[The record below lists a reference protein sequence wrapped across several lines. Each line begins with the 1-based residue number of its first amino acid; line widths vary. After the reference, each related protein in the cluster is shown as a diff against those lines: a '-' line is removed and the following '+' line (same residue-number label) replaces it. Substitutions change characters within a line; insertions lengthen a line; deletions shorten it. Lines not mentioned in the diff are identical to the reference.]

1 MSDPALLERVARME
15 QALSEARAAV
25 DAFQAAL
32 ARYQALLPRLRA
44 LEGYYCSPQWLAD
57 LDADRQGLLPADL
70 PRGVLSQDAVHDLLE
85 EEQELL
91 AALSRLTGPA
101 CPPSQN

>member
-15 QALSEARAAV
+15 QALNEARAAV
-25 DAFQAAL
+25 DAFQTAL
-32 ARYQALLPRLRA
+32 TRYQALLPRLRA
-44 LEGYYCSPQWLAD
+44 LEDYYCSPQWLAD
-57 LDADRQGLLPADL
+57 LDADRQGRLPADL

-85 EEQELL
+85 EERELL
-91 AALSRLTGPA
+91 AALSQLAASA